1 MKLTD
6 DRNNTRDRAKKFIK
20 NLDKDIYI
28 LGTNKYGVSTAN
40 WLQNM
45 GFELKGFIND
55 FVNARE
61 FESYPIYKSV
71 NISQGASIINC
82 IVEGRAIDAEKSIN
96 ALKTSSNIDYFA
108 LQFAF
113 SDSLVEISFLNNT
126 DSIIDNIEEYRCLYS
141 QLRDEESKKT
151 LESILSFRLNREI
164 RYLENFRFRIKEQYF
179 EEFIKINMCEGF
191 IDGGG
196 FDGETSKSFVQLY
209 PDCQHIYYIEPNL
222 ESFEKSQK
230 NLKDIAKIKFFKKG
244 LWHTSETLFFD
255 NSLGPASKLSHQGTT
270 TIQTVSI
277 DEVIKSQV
285 SYIKLDIE
293 GAEYNALR
301 GAKKIITEFKPVIA
315 VCVYH
320 NQQDFI
326 RIPELLLNYNP
337 NYRIY
342 LRHYT
347 QGVFETVMYFL
358 EN

>member
-141 QLRDEESKKT
+141 QLRDEESRTK
-151 LESILSFRLNREI
+151 RNLN
-164 RYLENFRFRIKEQYF
+164 K
-179 EEFIKINMCEGF
+179 
-191 IDGGG
+191 
-196 FDGETSKSFVQLY
+196 
-209 PDCQHIYYIEPNL
+209 
-222 ESFEKSQK
+222 
-230 NLKDIAKIKFFKKG
+230 
-244 LWHTSETLFFD
+244 
-255 NSLGPASKLSHQGTT
+255 
-270 TIQTVSI
+270 
-277 DEVIKSQV
+277 
-285 SYIKLDIE
+285 
-293 GAEYNALR
+293 
-301 GAKKIITEFKPVIA
+301 
-315 VCVYH
+315 
-320 NQQDFI
+320 
-326 RIPELLLNYNP
+326 
-337 NYRIY
+337 
-342 LRHYT
+342 
-347 QGVFETVMYFL
+347 
-358 EN
+358 